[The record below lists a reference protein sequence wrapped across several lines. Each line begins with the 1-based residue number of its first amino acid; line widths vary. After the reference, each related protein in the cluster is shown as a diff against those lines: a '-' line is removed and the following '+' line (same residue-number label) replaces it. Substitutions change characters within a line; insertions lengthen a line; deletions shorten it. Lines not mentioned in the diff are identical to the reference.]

1 MGTLTETEF
10 GTAGNGQTAF
20 LYTLTNKNGMTIS
33 VTDYGAALVELIDVY
48 KRQGRRSL
56 KIPKAFEKIY
66 WQWKRNEISAREA
79 SRRLNVDFKTFKKW
93 CSQKDGM

>member
-33 VTDYGAALVELIDVY
+33 VTDYGAALVELIVLD
-48 KRQGRRSL
+48 
-56 KIPKAFEKIY
+56 
-66 WQWKRNEISAREA
+66 
-79 SRRLNVDFKTFKKW
+79 
-93 CSQKDGM
+93 